1 MTDLETAASH
11 DLLAWI
17 GRVTVSAWTEYT
29 TRSGGRVVADRGL
42 TYLVGSHPTPI
53 IINTVFRTDT
63 AVEPADVLARSRA
76 FYRSIGHGFT
86 LLTSDHSDQDL
97 NAAAEA
103 AGWQMAIE
111 LPVMVC
117 RSVLPDLPLPP
128 GASVR
133 RADPIRDI
141 ASFRAVVRDGFA
153 SDGDEIA
160 AVETVFSSSAALD
173 AQDTVGVIASTD
185 GVDAAA
191 ALVNVID
198 GMGYVGWVGTVPE
211 YRRRG
216 LGDAVSRAATN
227 AGFELGARIVA
238 LEASPMGL
246 PLYAKMGYETV
257 AIDRIWLP
265 PAG

>member
-1 MTDLETAASH
+1 MTDLETSASR
-11 DLLAWI
+11 DLLTWI
-17 GRVTVSAWTEYT
+17 GRVTVSAWAGYT
-29 TRSGGRVVADRGL
+29 TRSGGRVVEDRGL

-53 IINTVFRTDT
+53 IINTVFRTDP
-63 AVEPADVLARSRA
+63 AVEPADVLARSRT
-76 FYRSIGHGFT
+76 FYRSIRHAFT

-97 NAAAEA
+97 NAAAEN
-103 AGWQMAIE
+103 AGWLMAIE
-111 LPVMVC
+111 IPAMVC
-117 RSVLPDLPLPP
+117 RSVLPDLPLPAA
-128 GASVR
+128 ASIR
-133 RADPIRDI
+133 RADPVRDI

-153 SDGDEIA
+153 SGDDEIA
-160 AVETVFSSSAALD
+160 AAETVFSSSEALD
-173 AQDTVGVIASTD
+173 APDTVGVIASID

-191 ALVNVID
+191 ALVNVI
-198 GMGYVGWVGTVPE
+198 GEMGYVAWVGTVPE

>member
-1 MTDLETAASH
+1 MADLETVASH

-17 GRVTVSAWTEYT
+17 GRVTVAAWAEYT
-29 TRSGGRVVADRGL
+29 TRSGGRVVTDGGL

-53 IINTVFRTDT
+53 IINTVFRIDP
-63 AVEPADVLARSRA
+63 AVPPADVLARSRA
-76 FYRSIGHGFT
+76 FYRSIGHEFT
-86 LLTSDHSDQDL
+86 MLTSDQSDQDL
-97 NAAAEA
+97 NDAAED
-103 AGWQMAIE
+103 AGWQMAVK

-117 RSVLPDLPLPP
+117 RSVLPGLPLPT
-128 GASVR
+128 GVSIR
-133 RADPIRDI
+133 RADPVGDI
-141 ASFRAVVRDGFA
+141 ASFRMVVRDGFA
-153 SDGDEIA
+153 REDAEIA
-160 AVETVFSSSAALD
+160 AAETVFASSAALD
-173 AQDTVGVIASTD
+173 APDTAGLIASID
-185 GVDAAA
+185 GRDVAA

-227 AGFELGARIVA
+227 AAFELGARIVA

-246 PLYAKMGYETV
+246 PIYAKMGYEIV
-257 AIDRIWLP
+257 ATDRIWLP